1 MDRELGAAWRFLMG
15 HVPPQKRA
23 PCPPKEGR
31 LSGTSSFRCG
41 VRQVHNRPVVTL
53 PMHRMSGL
61 PDLDLLR
68 RVPLFALLDDEKLR
82 AVAEG
87 TVRQRVPRGTIIVE
101 QAHRSNKLF
110 ILIAGQAR
118 VYIADARRREVTL
131 ATLRPGD
138 HLGEMSLIDDQP
150 HSASVAAETACE
162 VLALGRSQFAAC
174 LPRSNGLSFAILLG
188 LVRRLRGADEHITS
202 LALLDVHGR
211 VARALLE
218 MAEKVDGQ
226 TLIRQRVSRE
236 KLAKIVGASRE
247 MTGRVLRSLER
258 SGAICTRDDGSTLL
272 DSKLP
277 STAEHG
283 RKAAA

>member
-1 MDRELGAAWRFLMG
+1 MY
-15 HVPPQKRA
+15 
-23 PCPPKEGR
+23 
-31 LSGTSSFRCG
+31 
-41 VRQVHNRPVVTL
+41 
-53 PMHRMSGL
+53 
-61 PDLDLLR
+61 
-68 RVPLFALLDDEKLR
+68 
-82 AVAEG
+82 
-87 TVRQRVPRGTIIVE
+87 
-101 QAHRSNKLF
+101 
-110 ILIAGQAR
+110 IAG
-118 VYIADARRREVTL
+118 ARRREVTL

-150 HSASVAAETACE
+150 HSATVAAETACE
-162 VLALGRSQFAAC
+162 VLALERSQFAAC

-188 LVRRLRGADEHITS
+188 LVRRLRNADEHITS

-218 MAEKVDGQ
+218 MAEEVDGQ

-283 RKAAA
+283 RKAAS